1 MKFSDTKDE
10 NADKYENEKEK
21 KENVEFA
28 AILTG
33 KEEVPEVYTL
43 DTALATFQ
51 SNNKN
56 ADDKNEKDEE
66 LKYSVKIT
74 DMEKVKKVSI
84 DVGKS
89 PSKEEDVADLYKTK
103 NPTKKVDGKLCEGKI
118 NSTKLKGTLQ
128 GKKTKELIQKIEK
141 GEAYVNISTEDK
153 PKGKVRGKIEK
164 LK

>member
-1 MKFSDTKDE
+1 MKLPDTKD
-10 NADKYENEKEK
+10 ENEKEK

-51 SNNKN
+51 FNKKN
-56 ADDKNEKDEE
+56 ANDKTEKDEE

-89 PSKEEDVADLYKTK
+89 LSKEEEVADLYKTK
-103 NPTKKVDGKLCEGKI
+103 NPTKKVDGELCEGKI

>member
-1 MKFSDTKDE
+1 MILPDTKD
-10 NADKYENEKEK
+10 KNEKEK
-21 KENVEFA
+21 KKNVEFA

-56 ADDKNEKDEE
+56 GKDKE
-66 LKYSVKIT
+66 LKYSVKVT
-74 DMEKVKKVSI
+74 DMQKVKKVSI

-89 PSKEEDVADLYKTK
+89 SSKGEEVANLYKTET
-103 NPTKKVDGKLCEGKI
+103 PTQKVDGKLCEGKI
-118 NSTKLKGTLQ
+118 NSTNLKGALH

-153 PKGKVRGKIEK
+153 PKGKVRGKIQK

>member
-1 MKFSDTKDE
+1 MILPDAKDE
-10 NADKYENEKEK
+10 NEKDKK
-21 KENVEFA
+21 KNVEFA

-56 ADDKNEKDEE
+56 NTDKE
-66 LKYSVKIT
+66 LKYSVKVT

-84 DVGKS
+84 DVEKS
-89 PSKEEDVADLYKTK
+89 SSKGEEVVDLYKTET
-103 NPTKKVDGKLCEGKI
+103 PTQKVDGKLCEGKI
-118 NSTKLKGTLQ
+118 NSTNLKGTLQ
-128 GKKTKELIQKIEK
+128 GKKTKELLQKIER

-153 PKGKVRGKIEK
+153 PKGKVRGKIHK